1 MKSKKPMGVM
11 RVNVEERALIE
22 TIRLYQIPID
32 VLLENGIDAMS
43 VVGFPSDKEVIS
55 VFNWN
60 LRKGEMK
67 NEK

>member
-22 TIRLYQIPID
+22 TIRLYQISID